1 MSSIRILSGSGFCH
15 PIRMALTALILA
27 GCTPPQITVDRLA
40 AGADGRSCPAQSL
53 QGTLG
58 HPFTVLAPVPL
69 PDGLRVL
76 RPGQTVTRDLQ
87 PARLNAQVDD
97 TGRILRLFCG

>member
-1 MSSIRILSGSGFCH
+1 MIRVAS
-15 PIRMALTALILA
+15 ATLILA
-27 GCTPPQITVDRLA
+27 ACTPSQIGAERLA
-40 AGADGRSCPAQSL
+40 EGADSTTCSAHAL
-53 QGTLG
+53 QGKVG